1 MELSLLPFGYAAVL
15 QGKCALAI
23 LFPIL
28 WDPELEANPCTHAWG
43 IRLTQECV
51 EPEPAP
57 SAKDS
62 SGLAASPAV
71 LPLPLHPPM
80 LPLCL
85 MRPLRAGHA
94 QLQSEDPPVYWNRK
108 FQHRADFLD
117 RDHRDTHACM
127 GDPFAWPTMRVARL
141 VDNGPQRNTWAP
153 CNIKKEAGLES
164 PQPQAHLEACAALTL
179 GTRGLISRRSRLVLC
194 PRRSCVAIE
203 PLCVAV

>member
-1 MELSLLPFGYAAVL
+1 MHTCLGYSAYPRMRGAGACPFGQRLIGSCREPGRLTPPRAPPHGASLPDALPKGWSRAAAVR
-15 QGKCALAI
+15 G
-23 LFPIL
+23 
-28 WDPELEANPCTHAWG
+28 
-43 IRLTQECV
+43 
-51 EPEPAP
+51 
-57 SAKDS
+57 
-62 SGLAASPAV
+62 
-71 LPLPLHPPM
+71 
-80 LPLCL
+80 
-85 MRPLRAGHA
+85 
-94 QLQSEDPPVYWNRK
+94 PPVYWNRK

-127 GDPFAWPTMRVARL
+127 GDPFAWPKMRVARL

-194 PRRSCVAIE
+194 PRRSCVANE